1 MLNFFTAVSYRNTS
15 NSLQSLLIDK
25 VDDYFYLGGK
35 KAYVIQ
41 GRTKKGLE
49 KAVLS
54 DAKSSTLAKVAKVVS
69 YFTLVIPFFMLII
82 KAVLRSKHS
91 FKVIDP
97 KQKLEKGLNI
107 PEETAAKIQALL
119 PNILNQNADAEI
131 EWLSTGNNLVFKLKQ
146 NPNLVFKIAR
156 PNRFGF
162 NKLPSGGEERTHSR
176 FKNMIK
182 AKEVCI
188 ANQLGL
194 LTIPRANK
202 IIVNAGGIEYAL
214 IVEESLDF
222 VSHHSAQEDLYHKYS
237 AEINESVR
245 ELATFIAKTGFNDVT
260 WRNIPILKD
269 TNESKS
275 AKRIALIDL
284 EHMNSAV
291 NGFIGDW
298 NGSNGLIGC
307 VSDQQIDFVI
317 EEARKQ
323 GVDLT
328 DNDAQE
334 AKDRRLKQIAEDEKL
349 RTFYE
354 KCGIVNGK
362 EALQVDI
369 DSLGLDLT
377 ETKKIQQYV
386 GNDDQGNSNYV
397 KRTLTLR
404 KVVEDVI
411 SEINRL
417 IQNKSDQASIKGKR
431 YILLNTNED
440 PLRAYNNLGVNSGY
454 ISCEEDENKLWLRRI
469 ITALVDKGYLFK
481 LDKVNGHGYFIQA

>member
-1 MLNFFTAVSYRNTS
+1 MLDFFTAVSYQNTS

-41 GRTKKGLE
+41 GHTKKGQE

-69 YFTLVIPFFMLII
+69 YFTLVVPLFMLVI

-107 PEETAAKIQALL
+107 PEDTAAKIQALL
-119 PNILNQNADAEI
+119 PNILNQNVDAEI
-131 EWLSTGNNLVFKLKQ
+131 EWLSNGNNYVFKLKQ

-156 PNRFGF
+156 PTRFGF

-176 FKNMIK
+176 FENMIK

-194 LTIPRANK
+194 LTIPRAK
-202 IIVNAGGIEYAL
+202 KMRVNAGGIEYAL

-222 VSHHSAQEDLYHKYS
+222 VSHHSAQEELYHKYS

-260 WRNIPILKD
+260 WRNIPLLKD
-269 TNESKS
+269 AKDSKG

-291 NGFIGDW
+291 NGFLGDW

-307 VSDQQIDFVI
+307 VSDQQIDVVI
-317 EEARKQ
+317 EEARKH
-323 GVDLT
+323 GVDIT
-328 DNDAQE
+328 DNDAQN
-334 AKDRRLKQIAEDEKL
+334 AKDNRLKELAEEEKL

-362 EALQVDI
+362 EALHVDI

-377 ETKKIQQYV
+377 ETKEIRQHV
-386 GNDDQGNSNYV
+386 GCDDQGKFKYV

-404 KVVEDVI
+404 KVAEDVI

-417 IQNKSDQASIKGKR
+417 IQNKSDQASKKGKR

-440 PLRAYNNLGVNSGY
+440 PLMTYNYLGVNSG
-454 ISCEEDENKLWLRRI
+454 ILICKEEENKLWLRRI